1 MNLLPIPSEF
11 AVLPSGEREWIR
23 YHAGSPITAAK
34 LLVGEHRQ
42 HVEKR
47 LAEYEG
53 AAPDVAL
60 IVTDIPGYD
69 LALVDMCNPAMQRRQ
84 LFLVNRQAAALV
96 VKGLQ

>member
-1 MNLLPIPSEF
+1 MNLLQIPSKF
-11 AVLPSGEREWIR
+11 AVLPSGEREWTR
-23 YHAGSPITAAK
+23 YHAGSPITAAQ

-47 LAEYEG
+47 LVEYEG

-69 LALVDMCNPAMQRRQ
+69 LALVDMIAAGHEKRF
-84 LFLVNRQAAALV
+84 LWLVNRSAAALV